1 MFSFNNM
8 LGVIVEKDYKDNLSK
23 EQIEVLDIYIE
34 ICKAIVDE
42 NTEKLREMIPKKY
55 VSHIIGINHTKEQW
69 LTDIAN
75 KEIKYYGI
83 EILKNK
89 IEIKDTKATIKSSN
103 KIRAKLYEFKGSWV
117 VDSYLTLEKEN
128 NKWITKEILI

>member
-1 MFSFNNM
+1 M
-8 LGVIVEKDYKDNLSK
+8 VKKHIENL
-23 EQIEVLDIYIE
+23 INGPLAFDIICVRQIE

-42 NTEKLREMIPKKY
+42 NIEKLKELIPQKY
-55 VSHIIGINHTKEQW
+55 VSHIIGINHTKGQW

-117 VDSYLTLEKEN
+117 VDSYLILEKEN